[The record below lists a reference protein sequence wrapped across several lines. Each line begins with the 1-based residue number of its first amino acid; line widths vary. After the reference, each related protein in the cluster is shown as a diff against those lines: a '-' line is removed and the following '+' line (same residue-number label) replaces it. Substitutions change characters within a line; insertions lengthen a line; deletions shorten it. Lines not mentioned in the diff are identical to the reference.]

1 MLSTQALL
9 YAVGL
14 GAGAIPVAAAVNW
27 VLKDGLGQLGGVLY
41 AALLGQRFDADPKR
55 HRFFSGVAL
64 QAATAVELMTPLLP
78 GYFLLLAS
86 VANIGKNVAW
96 LAASATRAQLHQA
109 LALQENLGD
118 VTAKSGSQTTVAAL
132 LGTGVGVVVS
142 SMLDGT
148 ASAAALAYLPFAAG
162 SLYALHRS
170 NYTVAVRTLNVQRAE
185 LVLDAF
191 WQHVVSAAR
200 ERSLAHYVQQAHR
213 HHNDLLAAAV
223 AADPSPLWVPT
234 PDAVKAREHVLRR
247 YRPPYAVAIVVGPP
261 LTTAVA
267 AAHVEAAVTAST
279 FAQVRLDKVYWV
291 MKRTGHAR

>member
-55 HRFFSGVAL
+55 HRFLSGVAL

-170 NYTVAVRTLNVQRAE
+170 NYTVAVRTLNV
-185 LVLDAF
+185 
-191 WQHVVSAAR
+191 
-200 ERSLAHYVQQAHR
+200 
-213 HHNDLLAAAV
+213 
-223 AADPSPLWVPT
+223 
-234 PDAVKAREHVLRR
+234 
-247 YRPPYAVAIVVGPP
+247 
-261 LTTAVA
+261 
-267 AAHVEAAVTAST
+267 
-279 FAQVRLDKVYWV
+279 
-291 MKRTGHAR
+291 